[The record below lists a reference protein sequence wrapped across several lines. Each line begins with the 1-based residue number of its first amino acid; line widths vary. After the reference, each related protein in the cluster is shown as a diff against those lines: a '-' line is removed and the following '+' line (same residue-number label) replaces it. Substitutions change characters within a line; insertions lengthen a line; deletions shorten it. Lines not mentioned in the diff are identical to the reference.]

1 MKRFMQITLAA
12 VVTMIVLPVLAQ
24 ERQQGSRFDLPGTFF
39 LLTQKSVQEEL
50 RLTDEQIKKIT
61 GWQEKA
67 RNDRSESKG
76 LKGEQLRKKL
86 AERIKAENEFINNL
100 LKQEQLKRLKQI
112 SLQQHLRALAFLLSR
127 TDIAQS
133 LELTGEQREKIAE
146 IRKES
151 TKRILGV
158 GRLDAEGRKKIQEI
172 SKETK
177 GKALAVLT
185 TEQKRKLLEMMGTPF
200 KGEIAR
206 PFRSRRQDQEN
217 QGSRK

>member
-1 MKRFMQITLAA
+1 MQE
-12 VVTMIVLPVLAQ
+12 P
-24 ERQQGSRFDLPGTFF
+24 QQGSGFDLPGTFF

-50 RLTDEQIKKIT
+50 KLTDEQIKKIT
-61 GWQEKA
+61 EWQEKT

-86 AERIKAENEFINNL
+86 AERIKAEKEFVNNL
-100 LKQEQLKRLKQI
+100 LKPEQLKRLKQI
-112 SLQQHLRALAFLLSR
+112 SLQQHLCALTSLLSR
-127 TDIAQS
+127 KEIAQA
-133 LELTGEQREKIAE
+133 LELTDEQREKIAE

-151 TKRILGV
+151 TNRILGV

-185 TEQKRKLLEMMGTPF
+185 AEQKRKLLEMMGKPF
-200 KGEIAR
+200 KGEIAS
-206 PFRSRRQDQEN
+206 PFRSSRQDQEN